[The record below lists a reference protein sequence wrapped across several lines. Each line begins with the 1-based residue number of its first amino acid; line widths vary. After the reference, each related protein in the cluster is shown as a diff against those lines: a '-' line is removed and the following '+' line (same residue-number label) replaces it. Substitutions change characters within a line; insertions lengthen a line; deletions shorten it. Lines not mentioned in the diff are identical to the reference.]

1 MKSTIWLLFLAVL
14 MMPVAAS
21 AQEER
26 KKDESG
32 AYFVV
37 DEMPEYP
44 GGNEALRSFLLENVS
59 YPEEAK
65 KDSIAGKVLVSFVV
79 DEAGKVIQIK
89 IEKGVDPLLDQE
101 ALRVVGLMPAWK
113 PGRENGEV
121 VKVRFNLPV
130 NFALN

>member
-1 MKSTIWLLFLAVL
+1 MKSKIWLLFLAVL

-26 KKDESG
+26 KKDEGG

-37 DEMPEYP
+37 DEMPEFP
-44 GGNEALRSFLLENVS
+44 GGNETLRSFLLENVN

-65 KDSIAGKVLVSFVV
+65 KDSITGKVFVSFVV

-101 ALRVVGLMPAWK
+101 ALRVVGLMPTWK
-113 PGRENGEV
+113 PGKENGEV

-130 NFALN
+130 NFALD